1 MYYIKVKVANESNN
15 TKREQRLLYH
25 VWTGKRSRNA
35 TPKIKE
41 KEKSQHISVKKKK
54 LKKRLN
60 YILHPLSLV
69 QFQFSPLSFDRF
81 NLVLKV
87 SFRFKNL
94 LRWDHFP
101 LAV

>member
-54 LKKRLN
+54 IKKKAK
-60 YILHPLSLV
+60 LHIT
-69 QFQFSPLSFDRF
+69 SPNFGPISIQSSKF
-81 NLVLKV
+81 
-87 SFRFKNL
+87 
-94 LRWDHFP
+94 
-101 LAV
+101 